1 MVATAVS
8 EIMSTDAKA
17 RVILGG
23 HTRMTFSNPWAAKAK
38 RSRIESICE
47 IFCREISAILMF
59 PTINHETLHVC
70 VEFTSQNMIEFMDE
84 MPTLSPNQKLSRTVQ
99 RQMFCTINCRIHTMD
114 TMYEYN
120 FALLRK

>member
-1 MVATAVS
+1 
-8 EIMSTDAKA
+8 
-17 RVILGG
+17 
-23 HTRMTFSNPWAAKAK
+23 
-38 RSRIESICE
+38 
-47 IFCREISAILMF
+47 MF

-84 MPTLSPNQKLSRTVQ
+84 MPTLSPNQKLSSTVQ